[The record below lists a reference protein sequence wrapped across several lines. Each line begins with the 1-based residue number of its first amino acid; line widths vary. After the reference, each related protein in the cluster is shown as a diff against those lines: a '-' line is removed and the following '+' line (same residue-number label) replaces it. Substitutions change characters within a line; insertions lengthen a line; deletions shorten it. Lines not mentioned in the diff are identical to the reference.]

1 MHQQRTQDSVPAT
14 ITTGIDKL
22 VHQNERRADSLANL
36 VRALEVDGSA
46 PRFPEV
52 AAAKA
57 ALDSNETDE
66 IAAELKLS
74 IEEATQD
81 GFSRSTL
88 TSSKW
93 MDSQICKTSGRGWA
107 TTRAR
112 LLLGYNSMTTALT
125 MVSIFFPDVRFS
137 RSEPGQPMT
146 TLEWCLAARTY
157 AKTGWR
163 QRELGQLLGAQTTV
177 SRRIRQWMK
186 RWGQAE
192 RIMLNKFITR
202 DLLLAHQPAELA
214 GRFVVVRELSNPE
227 MSCCCLTRCR
237 AAASASAAASQR
249 SAATDTVAAA

>member
-1 MHQQRTQDSVPAT
+1 MPAT

-22 VHQNERRADSLANL
+22 VHQNERRADSVANL
-36 VRALEVDGSA
+36 VRALEVDGSV

-57 ALDSNETDE
+57 ALESNETDE

-88 TSSKW
+88 TSIKW
-93 MDSQICKTSGRGWA
+93 MDSQICKTSGKGWA

-163 QRELGQLLGAQTTV
+163 AARAWSAPRGADDRVPPHSAVDEALGPGRAHHAEQIHYAGPAARAPTSGARWPV
-177 SRRIRQWMK
+177 RRRSR
-186 RWGQAE
+186 A
-192 RIMLNKFITR
+192 
-202 DLLLAHQPAELA
+202 D
-214 GRFVVVRELSNPE
+214 
-227 MSCCCLTRCR
+227 
-237 AAASASAAASQR
+237 
-249 SAATDTVAAA
+249 

>member
-1 MHQQRTQDSVPAT
+1 
-14 ITTGIDKL
+14 
-22 VHQNERRADSLANL
+22 
-36 VRALEVDGSA
+36 VDGSA

-66 IAAELKLS
+66 IAAELKLG
-74 IEEATQD
+74 IEEVTQD

-93 MDSQICKTSGRGWA
+93 MDSQICKTSGKGWT

-112 LLLGYNSMTTALT
+112 VFLGHNSMTTALT

-137 RSEPGQPMT
+137 RSEPGQPIT

-157 AKTGWR
+157 AETGWR

-186 RWGQAE
+186 RWG
-192 RIMLNKFITR
+192 R
-202 DLLLAHQPAELA
+202 P
-214 GRFVVVRELSNPE
+214 
-227 MSCCCLTRCR
+227 
-237 AAASASAAASQR
+237 SASR
-249 SAATDTVAAA
+249 